1 MGEHAENIHAEY
13 CRRLRKLG
21 DILGYDTR
29 MSKTGLYHLANPDA
43 IWYVDTKIGSDQIPG
58 KVPLVVFEVLSS
70 ENEKMIRGSISS
82 LGLYGSPIGI
92 LVMITEKYRTL
103 KKGKTSEDWADY
115 VTNLIK
121 ALGLERRIFLWYETD
136 VDSLLK
142 RAEAKSN

>member
-1 MGEHAENIHAEY
+1 M
-13 CRRLRKLG
+13 
-21 DILGYDTR
+21 
-29 MSKTGLYHLANPDA
+29 
-43 IWYVDTKIGSDQIPG
+43 
-58 KVPLVVFEVLSS
+58 VFEVISS
-70 ENEKMIRGSISS
+70 ENEKMIRGSIGS